1 MSGRD
6 CVMSHTVSLTE
17 GVCVLSIEP
26 TEEHL
31 KTCEEAAR
39 AGAAVLQS
47 WRGRFAVSSKGPKD
61 FVTEADLASQTE
73 IRRLVSA
80 AFPDYGFEG
89 EETLPDT
96 AAPPAHTNPLRWVVD
111 PLDGT
116 TNYVHGYPAYCVS
129 VALADGDRLLAG
141 AIYDPLSNECYT
153 ARAGHGAWLNGEPM
167 TATTTRDPAESLVA
181 VSFPAHS
188 ASESLAVRDFLA
200 VLPAVRAIRRSGSSA
215 LNLAYLAA
223 GRLDAFWA
231 RRIASWDVAAGLLL
245 VQEAGGVTAPLIPP
259 GNPQGNPGDSV
270 PLSNPAFIAA
280 GTGELIT
287 ALRDMMGKG

>member
-1 MSGRD
+1 MS
-6 CVMSHTVSLTE
+6 
-17 GVCVLSIEP
+17 SIEP

-31 KTCEEAAR
+31 RVCEEAAR

-47 WRGRFAVSSKGPKD
+47 WRGRFAVSTKGPKD

-73 IRRLVSA
+73 IRRLVTA

-89 EETLPDT
+89 EESLPDT
-96 AAPPAHTNPLRWVVD
+96 AAPPANALRWVVD

-116 TNYVHGYPAYCVS
+116 TNYVHGYPAYCSS
-129 VALADGDRLLAG
+129 VALADGDRLLVG
-141 AIYDPLSNECYT
+141 TIYDPITDECFT
-153 ARAGHGAWLNGEPM
+153 ARAGHGAWLNGQPLKAS
-167 TATTTRDPAESLVA
+167 TAKDPSDALAA

-188 ASESLAVRDFLA
+188 ASDSLAVRDFLA
-200 VLPAVRAIRRSGSSA
+200 VLPAVRAVRRSGSSA

-245 VQEAGGVTAPLIPP
+245 VQEAGGVTAPLVPP
-259 GNPQGNPGDSV
+259 GGVAGEPGETV
-270 PLSNPAFIAA
+270 PLANPAFIAA
-280 GTGELIT
+280 GTPELLT
-287 ALRDMMGKG
+287 TLRDMMTAG